1 MPSIRLL
8 PVQSASYAQPHPR
21 PTGPVQVPQQVIAHV
36 GTAPSVRIDSPQMVT
51 VLSVLMVEENAP
63 LVILGLLCAP
73 AIVLKK
79 SGCRAIDRML
89 VAKRVV
95 AGHRL

>member
-1 MPSIRLL
+1 M
-8 PVQSASYAQPHPR
+8 
-21 PTGPVQVPQQVIAHV
+21 
-36 GTAPSVRIDSPQMVT
+36 RIDSPQMVT

-63 LVILGLLCAP
+63 LVILGLLCAL
-73 AIVLKK
+73 AIVLEK
-79 SGCRAIDRML
+79 SGRRAIDCML

>member
-1 MPSIRLL
+1 ME
-8 PVQSASYAQPHPR
+8 
-21 PTGPVQVPQQVIAHV
+21 
-36 GTAPSVRIDSPQMVT
+36 
-51 VLSVLMVEENAP
+51 EENAP

-73 AIVLKK
+73 AIGLEK
-79 SGCRAIDRML
+79 SGRRAIDCLL